1 LRFLLYIVFLFGL
14 SALIYNDSSAFAQ
27 SGKLSVSFEDG
38 VAPSYDVPLSSDG
51 TFSLTQD
58 YSWVKDETSRY
69 NLVSYSIDGGES
81 VKISRSARG
90 SFAVDV
96 PSDSSQIIFSAVTQH
111 ALTVTGTNDFSFLP
125 SSPTQDNWFDFG
137 TQVSINVAKATEIE
151 KNKVR
156 QEITGWSLDKSEFW
170 NIEDDGSASFIT
182 PPISMTQYHLVDF
195 FMTTKYKL
203 NVVAENG
210 VTSGSGWYKQGE
222 TIPIGVIPSNDGL
235 ILNTL
240 TDWEGAEIERDGNS
254 AQVLID
260 GPLTITAKLEKNY
273 SLVIVVIIVP
283 ILAVGIVVAKKFKR
297 HTPMIV
303 EKTIEKTM
311 DPSEPVY
318 SDKYDE
324 ELSIYLSEQI
334 AAKLNG
340 IHLSKIISDSKY
352 LKIKETLQFIQKNQ
366 TKLDL

>member
-1 LRFLLYIVFLFGL
+1 LFIL
-14 SALIYNDSSAFAQ
+14 SFCICNDSSAFAQ

-38 VAPSYDVPLSSDG
+38 VAPSYDVALSSDG
-51 TFSLTQD
+51 KFSLTLD

-69 NLVSYSIDGGES
+69 NLVSYSIDSGES

-90 SFAVDV
+90 SFTLDV
-96 PSDSSQIIFSAVTQH
+96 PSDSSQIVFSAVTQH

-125 SSPTQDNWFDFG
+125 SSPTQDNWFDSG
-137 TQVSINVAKATEIE
+137 TEVSINVGKATEIE

-170 NIEDDGSASFIT
+170 NIEDDESTFFIT
-182 PPISMTQYHLVDF
+182 PPVTMNQYHLADF

-222 TIPIGVIPSNDGL
+222 TVPIGVVSSNDGL
-235 ILNTL
+235 IFNTL
-240 TDWEGAEIERDGNS
+240 SQWEGAEIEYDGNT
-254 AQVLID
+254 AQVFVD
-260 GPLTITAKLEKNY
+260 GPLTVTAKLEKNY

-297 HTPMIV
+297 HAPVIV
-303 EKTIEKTM
+303 EKTVEKTVEN
-311 DPSEPVY
+311 SEPIY

-324 ELSIYLSEQI
+324 DLSIYLSEQI
-334 AAKLNG
+334 TAKLDG
-340 IHLSKIISDSKY
+340 MHSSKIISDFKY
-352 LKIKETLQFIQKNQ
+352 LKIKEMLTFQE
-366 TKLDL
+366 TKTS